1 MNRNTHKNRLI
12 RLLPLLILFLL
23 PSQGICRD
31 TITLYKGEVK
41 VLEIGKVK
49 RVAIG
54 NPKVASN
61 SILPNGQLVILAD
74 SLGVTTVHIWLKDKT
89 EKDFEILVKK
99 KAVLDNY
106 QELST
111 LLHNVSGVNSIKVG
125 SLIVVKGEL
134 PASNRTMYNKIMARY
149 KGEDVLD
156 LVENKTVSGD
166 ITELLSSFPNVNVR
180 QIDGKTVITGETS
193 KEYGALLKI
202 LESKYPSILNLTRV
216 QDAVAGK
223 MVYMKVRIME
233 INKSVTEHLGIN
245 WSNIGIMGPSL
256 EFGVEVSKNGSTILN
271 AEGTPK
277 SLTKS
282 GNSNLNTAS
291 GFFGI
296 ATGISSTLDLAETTG
311 DAVTLAEPQLSA
323 RSGGKAQFLAGG
335 EFPMPVTSA
344 QGQVTVEFK
353 KYGIMLDIAPTVDS
367 HGNILAHIET
377 EVSTIDTSVQVD
389 HIPGLKSRKTNTD
402 ISIRERETLVI
413 SGLLTENAS
422 KGYDNVKWLADI
434 PVLGALFRSKAFIN
448 NRSELVIFVTP
459 YIYDVSSSEN
469 RRGLAKVKMMEKA
482 FDGIVKGNELME

>member
-1 MNRNTHKNRLI
+1 MQKKSVSG
-12 RLLPLLILFLL
+12 LLFLLLFLL
-23 PSQGICRD
+23 PASAMSRD
-31 TITLYKGEVK
+31 SITLYMGEVK
-41 VLEIGKVK
+41 VLEMGKVE

-54 NPKVASN
+54 NPTVASN

-74 SLGVTTVHIWLKDKT
+74 KLGITTVHLWLEDKT
-89 EKDFEILVKK
+89 EKDFEIIVKK
-99 KAVLDNY
+99 KAILDNY

-111 LLHNVSGVNSIKVG
+111 LLHNISGVSSIKVG
-125 SLIVVKGEL
+125 SLIVVKGAV
-134 PASNRTMYNKIMARY
+134 PTANRAIYNKIMARY

-156 LVENKTVSGD
+156 LVENKSVSGD
-166 ITELLSSFPNVNVR
+166 IAKLLTSFPNVNVQ

-193 KEYGALLKI
+193 KEYGDLLKI

-233 INKSVTEHLGIN
+233 VNKSITENLGIN
-245 WSNIGIMGPSL
+245 WQNIGILGPSL
-256 EFGVEVSKNGSTILN
+256 EFGVEVSNNGSTILN

-296 ATGISSTLDLAETTG
+296 ATGISSTLDLAETRG

-323 RSGGKAQFLAGG
+323 RSGGKAQFLSGG

-353 KYGIMLDIAPTVDS
+353 KWGIMLNIAPIVDS
-367 HGNILAHIET
+367 HDNILAHIET
-377 EVSTIDTSVQVD
+377 EVSSIDFSVQVN
-389 HIPGLKSRKTNTD
+389 HIPGLKSRKTYTD
-402 ISIRERETLVI
+402 ISIRSHETLVI
-413 SGLLTENAS
+413 SGLLTEDAE
-422 KGYDNVKWLADI
+422 KDYDNVKWLSDI
-434 PVLGALFRSKAFIN
+434 PVLGSLFRSKQFKN
-448 NRSELVIFVTP
+448 KRSELIIFVTP
-459 YIYDVSSSEN
+459 YIYDVGSSEN
-469 RRGLAKVKMMEKA
+469 KQGLAKVKKMEKA
-482 FDGIVKGNELME
+482 FQKIIQGKELME